1 MDDHGELM
9 HQVGSFEPLDAK
21 KVLPLLEAN
30 GIRFE
35 LETDDSALERPGRW
49 MELSLGM
56 YPEGSKLLVFVPE
69 SQVARATNLILSI
82 FPV

>member
-1 MDDHGELM
+1 MDDTHELM
-9 HQVGSFEPLDAK
+9 HQVGTFDPLEAK

-35 LETDDSALERPGRW
+35 LEADDSALTRPDRG
-49 MELSLGM
+49 LQLYLGM

-69 SQVARATNLILSI
+69 SQVEKALAAIHTL